1 MPVLPRG
8 GTGGALYLV
17 VAPHPCQWENRGS
30 LAYRVSGW
38 TQIQAG
44 CLLLPPPETRAAGRK
59 LLCSDHNPKPT
70 RICRV
75 EAPC

>member
-38 TQIQAG
+38 TQIDPISDQDATTSQW
-44 CLLLPPPETRAAGRK
+44 LLESRA
-59 LLCSDHNPKPT
+59 PT
-70 RICRV
+70 ATADVRHSLSL
-75 EAPC
+75 